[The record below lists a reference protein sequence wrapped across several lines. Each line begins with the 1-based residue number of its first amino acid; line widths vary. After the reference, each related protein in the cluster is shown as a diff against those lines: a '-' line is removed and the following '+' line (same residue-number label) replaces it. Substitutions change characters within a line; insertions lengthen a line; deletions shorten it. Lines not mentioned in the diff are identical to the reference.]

1 MAKYRYVH
9 TSFWEDSFVVQLSPE
24 DKYFYLYILTNTKT
38 TQCGIYEL
46 PKKIIQFET
55 GYNIETIDKLL
66 KRFKQYDKI
75 IYSEKTQEIAILN
88 WPKYN
93 YTISQT
99 IIKRIN
105 KELKQVRDNQ
115 LVEAV
120 MRNLP
125 KEIGWGYDTL
135 SIPYIYPIDTDT
147 IIRKKKEEVYKKE
160 SNEENRNNTPYA
172 EQDFSA
178 DSEELLNIREL
189 FNKNCTSLKPVMP
202 VTNWSSKRKKTVSN
216 RWRDHPD
223 YQFWID
229 FFKRVNASEFLTG
242 KVESKNGPPFV
253 ADFDWIMQK
262 DRFVQILEGK
272 FDNREVQDDVDRILD
287 QVVRGSGY

>member
-46 PKKIIQFET
+46 PKRIMQFET
-55 GYNIETIDKLL
+55 GYNLETIDKLL
-66 KRFKQYDKI
+66 KRFREYGKI
-75 IYSEKTQEIAILN
+75 LYSEKTQEIALLN

-93 YTISQT
+93 YTTSKT

-105 KELKQVRDNQ
+105 SELRKVRDQ
-115 LVEAV
+115 SLVQAI
-120 MRNLP
+120 MNNLP
-125 KEIGWGYDTL
+125 KELGYTTNSL

-147 IIRKKKEEVYKKE
+147 IIRKENKEISNKE
-160 SNEENRNNTPYA
+160 SSEEKRNNTPYP
-172 EQDFSA
+172 EQDFS
-178 DSEELLNIREL
+178 SEPLEL
-189 FNKNCTSLKPVMP
+189 FEIRKLFHKHCPSLNEIRPVGE
-202 VTNWSSKRKKTVSN
+202 WSAGRKKAVQA
-216 RWRDHPD
+216 RWREHPD

-229 FFKRVNASEFLTG
+229 FFQRVNNSEFLTG

-272 FDNREVQDDVDRILD
+272 FDNRKNEKEYAGVKALMEDDWDA
-287 QVVRGSGY
+287 